1 MRRSAA
7 DHPNA
12 EPHTRPRYRRR
23 VATRLPAVDD
33 GARERLTRRF
43 GPQVGGWFD
52 ELPGLLRGLATSW
65 GIELG
70 APIPRGSVSVVVRC
84 RLPDGRRGVLK
95 VSPDRDRIAR
105 EAAALALWTTPHTPR
120 VLASDERLGALL
132 IEEIEPGTSLVD
144 APAHPSLDS
153 VAELLASLHASGADR
168 SSYPPVAQRVA
179 YLFDSSA
186 KLYAAYP
193 ELAERV
199 PQELYERGRALALML
214 AAESPAPV
222 LLHGDLTP
230 GNVLDGGERGLVAI
244 DPAPC
249 VGDPAF
255 DAVDLVF
262 WRADDVQTIETRSR
276 ELAAA
281 TGADPGR
288 LLAWCRAFAAMTAL
302 ELASSPGAA
311 RERIDAAVAV
321 AGR

>member
-1 MRRSAA
+1 MGVTR
-7 DHPNA
+7 H
-12 EPHTRPRYRRR
+12 RPRYRRP
-23 VATRLPAVDD
+23 VAARLPRVDD
-33 GARERLTRRF
+33 GVRERLTRRF
-43 GPQVGGWFD
+43 GPQVSGWFD
-52 ELPGLLRGLATSW
+52 ELPGLLRALAELW

-70 APIPRGSVSVVVRC
+70 APIPRGSVSIVVRC

-95 VSPDRDRIAR
+95 VSPDRGRIAG
-105 EAAALALWTTPHTPR
+105 EAAALGRWTTPHTPG

-132 IEEIEPGTSLVD
+132 IEEIEPGTPLVD
-144 APAHPSLDS
+144 APAYPSMDS
-153 VAELLASLHASGADR
+153 VAELVASLHAHGAPD
-168 SSYPPVAQRVA
+168 SSYPPVTQRVA
-179 YLFDSSA
+179 YLFDSST

-199 PQELYERGRALALML
+199 PQEVYERGRALALML
-214 AAESPAPV
+214 AAESPAAV

-249 VGDPAF
+249 LGDPAF

-262 WRADDVQTIETRSR
+262 WRADDVETIETRSG

-281 TGADPGR
+281 IGADPGR

-302 ELASSPGAA
+302 ELASSPDTP
-311 RERIDAAVAV
+311 RERIDAAVTLA
-321 AGR
+321 AR